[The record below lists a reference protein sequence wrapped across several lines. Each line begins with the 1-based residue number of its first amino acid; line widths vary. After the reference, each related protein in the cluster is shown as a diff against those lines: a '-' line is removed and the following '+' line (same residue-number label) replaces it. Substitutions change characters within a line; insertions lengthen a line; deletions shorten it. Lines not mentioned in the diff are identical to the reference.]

1 MIDIS
6 TTVNVDATHSLI
18 ITVPAEV
25 IEQLKTMNLVGAIH
39 PSVIAQCVVG
49 IVPNEVRDFN
59 EEDIF
64 L

>member
-6 TTVNVDATHSLI
+6 TTVSVDATHSLI

-39 PSVIAQCVVG
+39 PSVIAQRVVG
-49 IVPNEVRDFN
+49 IVPSTFN
-59 EEDIF
+59 FDEEDSP